1 MNTVLK
7 VVKQKLRFQSGKG
20 LITAEDVF
28 DLPLTNLKTMAN
40 NLNRGLKNS
49 TDDLFSEK
57 SLKETEDSLR
67 LSFILQVIEI
77 RESENSAKITA
88 KETTQKRELL
98 KSLIAQKKLE
108 ATSSMSI
115 EDLEKELANI

>member
-20 LITAEDVF
+20 LVTAEDVF
-28 DLPLTNLKTMAN
+28 DLPLTKLKSMAN
-40 NLNRGLKNS
+40 SLNRGLKTS

-57 SLKETEDSLR
+57 SVKETEDSLR

-77 RESENSAKITA
+77 REEENVSKVTA
-88 KETTQKRELL
+88 KETEQKRELL

-115 EDLEKELANI
+115 EDLEKELDNT

>member
-7 VVKQKLRFQSGKG
+7 VVKQKLRFPSGKG

-57 SLKETEDSLR
+57 SPKETEDSLR

-77 RESENSAKITA
+77 RESETSAKITA
-88 KETTQKRELL
+88 KETAQKRELL

-108 ATSSMSI
+108 AASSMSI
-115 EDLEKELANI
+115 EELEKELANT